1 MNTEQLKN
9 EITFRTSRSGG
20 AGGQN
25 VNKVEALLDVQA
37 SLALSEPEKA
47 LILEKLA
54 NHISSEGILAVSNQ
68 TERSQLMN
76 KHIAEEKLLRL
87 LEKAFQK
94 PKKRKI
100 TRIPQAVIAKRLK
113 NKRLHSEKKALRGRP
128 GNHLPEE

>member
-25 VNKVEALLDVQA
+25 VNKVETKAEALLDVQA

-76 KHIAEEKLLRL
+76 KHIAEEK
-87 LEKAFQK
+87 AFQK